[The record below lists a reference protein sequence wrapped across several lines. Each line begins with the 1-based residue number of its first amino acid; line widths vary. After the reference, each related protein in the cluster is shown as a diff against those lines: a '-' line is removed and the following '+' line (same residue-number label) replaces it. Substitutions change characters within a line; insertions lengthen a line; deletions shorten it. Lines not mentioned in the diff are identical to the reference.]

1 MAKKK
6 SKKGTP
12 SSTIVLNK
20 RARFEY
26 SIEDKFEA
34 GLALQGWEVK
44 ALRLGKVNLAEA
56 YVYIKDGEAWMSGC
70 SILPLNTASTHVIAN
85 PTRIRKLLL
94 NRRELD
100 RLAGLVERQGYS
112 IVPMAM
118 YWKKS
123 FVKLEIGLG
132 KGKKAHDKRED
143 TKEREWQ
150 IEKSRVMKHKV
161 R

>member
-6 SKKGTP
+6 SKKGTS
-12 SSTIVLNK
+12 SSTIALNK

-26 SIEDKFEA
+26 SIEDKYEA
-34 GLALQGWEVK
+34 GLSLQGWEVK

-56 YVYIKDGEAWMSGC
+56 YVYVRDGQAYMSGC
-70 SILPLNTASTHVIAN
+70 TIQPLNTASTHVIAD

-132 KGKKAHDKRED
+132 KGKKAHDKRD
-143 TKEREWQ
+143 DVKDREWQ
-150 IEKSRVMKHKV
+150 VEKGRVMKHKQ